1 MRGYNSYLHKRS
13 FFTFDNLFPMFVIGI
28 MVLIFGS
35 VGFLV
40 AGSYFFAGK
49 VRANAERYATNYAR
63 EIEGMT
69 SPRVQC
75 MSMDTDAN
83 GYVTCSIHD
92 GAVPSS
98 RSTQIEC
105 VANMFTEFNTGCRG
119 YRVRTLDINTTS
131 DQQ

>member
-1 MRGYNSYLHKRS
+1 MRGNNFRYKRS
-13 FFTFDNLFPMFVIGI
+13 FFTFDNLFPMVVVGI
-28 MVLIFGS
+28 MVLIFGG
-35 VGFLV
+35 VAFAV
-40 AGSYFFAGK
+40 AGRYLFANK
-49 VRANAERYATNYAR
+49 VRANAERYATSYAR

-83 GYVTCSIHD
+83 GYVTCSIRD

-119 YRVRTLDINTTS
+119 YRVRTLDINTP

>member
-1 MRGYNSYLHKRS
+1 MYSWRWRRKRS
-13 FFTFDNLFPMFVIGI
+13 WFTFDNLFPAFVVGI
-28 MVLIFGS
+28 MILI
-35 VGFLV
+35 VGGIVFHIG
-40 AGSYFFAGK
+40 GSYFLADK

-83 GYVTCSIHD
+83 GYVTCTIRD
-92 GAVPSS
+92 AATSS

-105 VANMFTEFNTGCRG
+105 VANMFTEVNTGCRG
-119 YRVRTLDINTTS
+119 YRVRTIDINS
-131 DQQ
+131 D

>member
-1 MRGYNSYLHKRS
+1 MRGYNFGRKRS
-13 FFTFDNLFPMFVIGI
+13 FFTFDNLFPMFVIGFI
-28 MVLIFGS
+28 VLIFGG
-35 VGFLV
+35 VAFAV
-40 AGSYFFAGK
+40 AGRYLFANK
-49 VRANAERYATNYAR
+49 VRANAERYATSYAR

-75 MSMDTDAN
+75 MSMDTDIN
-83 GYVTCSIHD
+83 GYVTCSIRD
-92 GAVPSS
+92 GAVSGS

>member
-1 MRGYNSYLHKRS
+1 MRGNNYRSKRS
-13 FFTFDNLFPMFVIGI
+13 FFTFDNLFPMFVIGFI
-28 MVLIFGS
+28 VLIFGG
-35 VGFLV
+35 VAFAV
-40 AGSYFFAGK
+40 AGRYLFANK
-49 VRANAERYATNYAR
+49 VRANAERYATSYAR

-75 MSMDTDAN
+75 MSMDTDIN
-83 GYVTCSIHD
+83 GYVTCSIRD
-92 GAVPSS
+92 GAVSGS

-119 YRVRTLDINTTS
+119 YRVRTLDINTP